1 MAIDKTVLLGLDGA
15 TWDILG
21 PWIERGHLPHLQRLT
36 QEGAWGELASTVPPT
51 TAPAWTACFTGVN
64 PGKHGIFDFRESPF
78 LDPRRPLISI
88 RSVRAPKLW
97 HILNRHGRRSGV
109 LNVPITYPPEPLDG
123 FLVSGMMTPGPEV
136 DFTYPAELKGELL
149 EAVPDYVI
157 NVDIPRYDVE
167 DEGDAYA
174 FLDDIAH
181 AFERRAAAMRYLME
195 RREWHFFMAV
205 FIVMDRIQHLLWKY
219 FQDPDNPFYKLE
231 RAPRLRER
239 VLQVYQQVD
248 AFLGQLTGR
257 LGDDTDLIIVSDH
270 GFGATR
276 AWINVNRWLQ
286 KEGLLRLKPGAQL
299 RKRLFYEAMQLNNSP
314 LMQSLLP
321 SRLRRAIRRRVRSTR
336 STFRS
341 DLVES
346 IDWERTRAF
355 FASIPCQGIYIN
367 VRRDGQ
373 GLVAPGAEYEALR
386 ERLRRGLLA
395 LRDPRTGEQV
405 VDQVLFREEVY
416 HGPYTGWAPD
426 VLFVARNY
434 AYLGRELLG
443 TRRAIET
450 SLNWANGFHRP
461 NGIFIGRG
469 PGFRAGQQV
478 TGARIMDIAP
488 TILYRMGLP
497 VPSYMDGR
505 PLEQAMEETFL
516 AAHPWQREEAA
527 LEGEIGPAGSYTDDE
542 TAEIEARLRGLG
554 YMS

>member
-1 MAIDKTVLLGLDGA
+1 MAISRTVLLGLDGA
-15 TWDILG
+15 TWDLLG
-21 PWIERGHLPHLQRLT
+21 PWMEQGHLPHLQRLT
-36 QEGAWGELASTVPPT
+36 REGAWGELASTVPPT

-64 PGKHGIFDFRESPF
+64 PGKHGIFDFRESPS

-123 FLVSGMMTPGPEV
+123 FLVSGMMTPGLEV
-136 DFTYPAELKGELL
+136 DFTYPAALKRELL
-149 EAVPDYVI
+149 EAVPGYVI

-167 DEGDAYA
+167 DERDAHA
-174 FLDDIAH
+174 FLDDIAYS
-181 AFERRAAAMRYLME
+181 FERRAAAMLYLME
-195 RREWHFFMAV
+195 RHEWHFFMAV

-219 FQDPDNPFYKLE
+219 FQDTTSRFYAQE

-239 VLQVYQQVD
+239 ILRVYRQVD
-248 AFLGQLTGR
+248 AFLGELVGH
-257 LGDDTDLIIVSDH
+257 LDDDADLIIVSDH
-270 GFGATR
+270 GFGSTR

-286 KEGLLRLKPGAQL
+286 EQGLLRLKPGVQL
-299 RKRLFYEAMQLNNSP
+299 RKRLFYEAMQLNGSP
-314 LMQSLLP
+314 VVQSIVP

-336 STFRS
+336 STLRS

-346 IDWERTRAF
+346 IDWERTPAF

-367 VRRDGQ
+367 ARRDGR
-373 GLVAPGAEYEALR
+373 GLVAPGADYEALR
-386 ERLRRGLLA
+386 ERLRQGLLA

-405 VDQVLFREEVY
+405 VDRVLFREEVY
-416 HGPYTGWAPD
+416 SGPYTEWAPD

-443 TRRAIET
+443 TRGTIET
-450 SLNWANGFHRP
+450 SMNWANGFHRP
-461 NGIFIGRG
+461 NGILIGRG
-469 PGFRAGQQV
+469 PGFRAGRQV
-478 TGARIMDIAP
+478 SGARIMDIAP

-505 PLEQAMEETFL
+505 PLEQAMEDSFL
-516 AAHPWQREEAA
+516 AANPAQREEVA
-527 LEGEIGPAGSYTDDE
+527 LEAQHGPTDTYTDEE
-542 TAEIEARLRGLG
+542 TVEIEARLRGLG